1 MPKMYI
7 NGELVDARSG
17 KTMDVKNPSTGAV
30 VDSVPRGSVAD
41 VDAAV
46 ETAAKAFPAGAA
58 MPPTQRAAILPAAAG
73 EMKGAGPGGP
83 KLLSPAQGKTLR
95 PAILPDP

>member
-46 ETAAKAFPAGAA
+46 EAAAKAFPAWAA
-58 MPPTQRAAILPAAAG
+58 MPPTQRAPIPHPAAG
-73 EMKGAGPGGP
+73 KMKAAVPEIAKPPTQEPGKP
-83 KLLSPAQGKTLR
+83 PA
-95 PAILPDP
+95 PPIP